1 MTSWQEQLNKL
12 KRLQPTPQMVE
23 KQRGVVLAQIENE
36 GRNDAVEVSSW
47 RYVLS
52 HPFLVKPLAY
62 VAAVVLLLVGGSYYT
77 MSAAV
82 NSEPG
87 NAFYPVKVQF
97 EKWQTALISSSDA
110 DKVQKQIEFVDRRLA
125 ELSKVSQ
132 EETQPFDK
140 QTKVA
145 VVAKHLNSSLR
156 EVKDT
161 LEKAAQDSPEEEV
174 VKVAKLVKDKSVD
187 VQQSL
192 SQSDLPAEVR
202 TVLIKEVED
211 VQLSALQVLI
221 DRYKKERDQLIKAD
235 IEKQLQDKVA
245 ELSGKVSLLPE
256 DQQTDLFAKLQS
268 ADSYIQEE
276 NFAQALAEIKA
287 VNNALLNQSKED
299 QVLGVE
305 ELTVDGQNGSSTAT
319 STK

>member
-1 MTSWQEQLNKL
+1 MADWQEQLNKL
-12 KRLQPTPQMVE
+12 KELQPTQQMVE
-23 KQRGVVLAQIENE
+23 KQKGVVLAQIESE
-36 GRNDAVEVSSW
+36 SEVVDFSSW
-47 RYVLS
+47 QYLLT

-87 NAFYPVKVQF
+87 NTFYPVKVQF
-97 EKWQTALISSSDA
+97 EKWQTALVPSSET

-132 EETQPFDK
+132 EESSPFDK

-145 VVAKHLNSSLR
+145 VVAKHLNSSLQ

-161 LEKAAQDSPEEEV
+161 LEKAAEDATEEEV
-174 VKVAKLVKDKSVD
+174 VKVAKLVKDKSID

-211 VQLSALQVLI
+211 VQLSALGVLI
-221 DRYKKERDQLIKAD
+221 DKYNRQRDQLIRLD

-256 DQQTDLFAKLQS
+256 DKQAELFARLQL
-268 ADSYIQEE
+268 ADNYVKEE
-276 NFAQALAEIKA
+276 KFALALAEIKA
-287 VNNALLNQSKED
+287 VNSALLSQADED
-299 QVLGVE
+299 QVLGVD
-305 ELTVDGQNGSSTAT
+305 ELNVDESSGSSTAT

>member
-1 MTSWQEQLNKL
+1 MADWQEQLNKL
-12 KRLQPTPQMVE
+12 KELQPTQQMVE
-23 KQRGVVLAQIENE
+23 KQKGVVLAQIESE
-36 GRNDAVEVSSW
+36 SEVVDFSPW
-47 RYVLS
+47 QYLLT

-87 NAFYPVKVQF
+87 NTFYPVKVQF
-97 EKWQTALISSSDA
+97 EKWQTALVPSSET

-132 EETQPFDK
+132 EESSPFDK

-145 VVAKHLNSSLR
+145 VVAKHLNSSLQ

-161 LEKAAQDSPEEEV
+161 LEKAAEDATEEEV
-174 VKVAKLVKDKSVD
+174 VKVAKLVKDKSID

-211 VQLSALQVLI
+211 VQLSALGVLI
-221 DRYKKERDQLIKAD
+221 DKYNRQRDQLIRLD

-256 DQQTDLFAKLQS
+256 DKQAELFARLQL
-268 ADSYIQEE
+268 ADNYVKEE
-276 NFAQALAEIKA
+276 KFALALAEIKA
-287 VNNALLNQSKED
+287 VNSALLSQADED

-305 ELTVDGQNGSSTAT
+305 ELNVDESSGSSTAT